1 MIKLALVQLT
11 PKSKTIKKRRNW
23 IHTICHTKY
32 IGDPIEARE
41 VLEDAERHTYELEDL
56 MKRIPPM
63 YEELNETFPDQLK
76 EIEEGYNQLLADD
89 YVFPE
94 QNFAEEIQHAK
105 NVSRIQWLI

>member
-11 PKSKTIKKRRNW
+11 PKSKTIRNVE
-23 IHTICHTKY
+23 
-32 IGDPIEARE
+32 IEFTQFVTLNTSGTQSRLE

>member
-11 PKSKTIKKRRNW
+11 RNPKQLRNVE
-23 IHTICHTKY
+23 IEFTQFVTLNTS
-32 IGDPIEARE
+32 GDPIEARE

>member
-1 MIKLALVQLT
+1 
-11 PKSKTIKKRRNW
+11 
-23 IHTICHTKY
+23 
-32 IGDPIEARE
+32 
-41 VLEDAERHTYELEDL
+41 

-94 QNFAEEIQHAK
+94 KTLLKKFNMRK